1 MLKGMKTREE
11 MGQELIGLV
20 SRPLDGAM
28 GNMTLADRSIALLEQ
43 GASLEERDEKG
54 MTALMW
60 AARHYRRNI
69 FSAVMAKE
77 PDLLATDND
86 GMTALDHARKKK
98 KKPAIAALEKPTEA
112 AKKKL
117 WGEALGREFA
127 TKSKVKA
134 KKPASFRKARGAA
147 APTV

>member
-1 MLKGMKTREE
+1 MLKGMKTREK
-11 MGQELIGLV
+11 MGQELIALV
-20 SRPLDGAM
+20 SRPLDGASA
-28 GNMTLADRSIALLEQ
+28 NKTLADEVQALLDA
-43 GASLEERDEKG
+43 GASLEERDDKS

-60 AARHYRRNI
+60 AARHYRKKI
-69 FSAVMAKE
+69 FNAVMAKE

-86 GMTALDHARKKK
+86 GMTALDHAIKKK

-117 WGEALGREFA
+117 WGDALGREFS